1 MLFLP
6 KLLKMQIR
14 LQFFLIGLLFIS
26 ACKKE
31 EGAGGTSSIRG
42 KVYAKYYNKT
52 FTVLADSA
60 YAPDVEVYIIF
71 GDEVSFGE
79 RLRTSHDGSYEF
91 KYLRNGSYKIYA
103 YSRDSTGAYNGQSNQ
118 YSPNVAIIKQ
128 VEITKKKQTV
138 EVSTIDILQ

>member
-1 MLFLP
+1 MKLIQLQLFL
-6 KLLKMQIR
+6 IC
-14 LQFFLIGLLFIS
+14 LLFIS

-31 EGAGGTSSIRG
+31 EGDGGTSSIQG
-42 KVYAKYYNKT
+42 KVYAKYYNKS

-60 YAPDVEVYIIF
+60 YAPDVDVYIIY
-71 GDEVSFGE
+71 GDEVSFGD
-79 RLRTSHDGSYEF
+79 RIRTSYDGTYEF
-91 KYLRNGSYKIYA
+91 KYLRNGSYQVYA

-128 VEITKKKQTV
+128 VEITKHKQTV